1 MVLSCFLS
9 IFCTLFVMI
18 VMLNLLIS
26 IIGNTYARVQDNQDN
41 EYYQEKASIIFEN
54 CYLISEKIRN
64 ACNEKVDPLLLF
76 AAKPGQIVKETDD
89 LAEVEKE
96 EVDQNNDL
104 LIKIQKIFE
113 NQVQNKVILREET
126 FAASTTKFL
135 P

>member
-1 MVLSCFLS
+1 M
-9 IFCTLFVMI
+9 
-18 VMLNLLIS
+18 
-26 IIGNTYARVQDNQDN
+26 
-41 EYYQEKASIIFEN
+41 
-54 CYLISEKIRN
+54 
-64 ACNEKVDPLLLF
+64 
-76 AAKPGQIVKETDD
+76 KETDD